1 MLKACPVSSCGLEF
15 CTWVTVK
22 YCMMYSET
30 GVLTSRIFGEA
41 LKLLLRADTYLLLF
55 NFVMRLESSVQ
66 IIKICYARF
75 YFWLMSFLFWWCYPL
90 CFSILCLL
98 DTDLF
103 KSLFFLNFWK
113 KTNCNS
119 NSFISL
125 CYLYTRRLQL
135 VDGIIY
141 LISLACPV

>member
-1 MLKACPVSSCGLEF
+1 
-15 CTWVTVK
+15 
-22 YCMMYSET
+22 MMYSET

-41 LKLLLRADTYLLLF
+41 FKLLLRADTYLLLF
-55 NFVMRLESSVQ
+55 NFVMRVESSVQ
-66 IIKICYARF
+66 IIKICYAHF
-75 YFWLMSFLFWWCYPL
+75 CFWLMSFLFWRCFCCYPL

-103 KSLFFLNFWK
+103 KSLFFLHFWK
-113 KTNCNS
+113 KNNCS
-119 NSFISL
+119 SKSFISL

-135 VDGIIY
+135 VDGILY